1 MEHRL
6 SERTVLD
13 THVAI
18 YYNSLGLLQAKAINL
33 SRHGMLVNTGRLS
46 LPLHALIEVAF
57 PLVKGVRKQPLRTK
71 AMVVRVGRNGI
82 GLMFGNEIEAVEAGQ
97 QAPSAMDEEEFYKVC
112 AG

>member
-6 SERTVLD
+6 SERTTLD

-33 SRHGMLVNTGRLS
+33 SRHGMFVRTGRLS

-57 PLVKGVRKQPLRTK
+57 PLGKGEQRQPLRTK
-71 AMVVRVGRNGI
+71 AMVVRIADDGI
-82 GLMFGNEIEAVEAGQ
+82 GLMFADEMEAMEVDQQLPRDIGEEA
-97 QAPSAMDEEEFYKVC
+97 FYKVC